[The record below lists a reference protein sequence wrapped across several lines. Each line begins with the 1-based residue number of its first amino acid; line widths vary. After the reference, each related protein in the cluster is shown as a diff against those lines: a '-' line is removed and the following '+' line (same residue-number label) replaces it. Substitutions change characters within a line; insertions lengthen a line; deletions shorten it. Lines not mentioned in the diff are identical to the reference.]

1 MEWRGNVAAVAPA
14 PVRSV
19 FACVVTGSERW
30 ERGMPEYR
38 FYNLEQNGQVV
49 ISRIHLTLA
58 TDDIAIEHGQKLS
71 FGETVQVWQEDR
83 LVATLAIGSD
93 RPEVAI

>member
-1 MEWRGNVAAVAPA
+1 
-14 PVRSV
+14 
-19 FACVVTGSERW
+19 
-30 ERGMPEYR
+30 MPEYR
-38 FYNLEQNGQVV
+38 FHNLEQNGQVV

-58 TDDIAIEHGQKLS
+58 TDDIAIEHAQNLS

-83 LVATLAIGSD
+83 LVATLAIASD